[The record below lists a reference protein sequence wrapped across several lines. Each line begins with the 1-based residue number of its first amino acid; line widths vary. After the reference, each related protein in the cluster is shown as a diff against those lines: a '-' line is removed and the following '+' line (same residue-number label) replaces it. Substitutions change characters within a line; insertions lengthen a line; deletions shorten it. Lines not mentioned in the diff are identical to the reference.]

1 MTETINRYQDYEV
14 VHSTFGGLIYV
25 SDFNTEYTGIK
36 NQKRSRV
43 AERIISDFTFDKQC
57 KKNIDGRIRNVKT
70 N

>member
-1 MTETINRYQDYEV
+1 MTETINRYQNYEV
-14 VHSTFGGLIYV
+14 DHSTFGGLIYV

-43 AERIISDFTFDKQC
+43 AERIISDFAFDRQC
-57 KKNIDGRIRNVKT
+57 KKNIDGRMRNVKT